1 MTVHLRSLATLAAA
15 AALFV
20 APAFADGTPGKP
32 VPTPTPGDAPDERA
46 LLGGPD
52 APEAPVQLAEAPTPV
67 LEKDEGLTINL
78 AGFSGGVGAN
88 VASGSYGGGR
98 VLLVTGGETR
108 FSGVRGHRASVYTF
122 GGGKRHGG
130 CAC

>member
-15 AALFV
+15 VLFA

-46 LLGGPD
+46 LLGGPNT
-52 APEAPVQLAEAPTPV
+52 PEAPVQFAEAPAPV
-67 LEKDEGLTINL
+67 LAQDEGLTLNL

-88 VASGSYGGGR
+88 IVSGSYGGGR
-98 VLLVTGGETR
+98 VLLVTGGDKR
-108 FSGVRGHRASVYTF
+108 FSGVRSHRAAVYTF
-122 GGGKRHGG
+122 GGGKRRGG